1 MNLTQLMVYPINIFM
16 MLFIVCCLLQL
27 FHIVVFLLF
36 GTSKELITDSKGLQ
50 FRNFVRLEQKTQENI
65 SKNHSL
71 LRRIRK
77 AKVNIISAIQSRLV

>member
-1 MNLTQLMVYPINIFM
+1 MNLTEPMVYQINIFM

-65 SKNHSL
+65 SKNH
-71 LRRIRK
+71 
-77 AKVNIISAIQSRLV
+77 